1 MAPCFGG
8 PSLNAHQK
16 AAGCQGIDCRVIE
29 LPRIAFDLDSVED
42 VQQFAAQ
49 ATVTQT
55 AHVLR
60 EFGVFA
66 KITS

>member
-1 MAPCFGG
+1 
-8 PSLNAHQK
+8 
-16 AAGCQGIDCRVIE
+16 VIE

-60 EFGVFA
+60 EFGVFT
-66 KITS
+66 KIISKA